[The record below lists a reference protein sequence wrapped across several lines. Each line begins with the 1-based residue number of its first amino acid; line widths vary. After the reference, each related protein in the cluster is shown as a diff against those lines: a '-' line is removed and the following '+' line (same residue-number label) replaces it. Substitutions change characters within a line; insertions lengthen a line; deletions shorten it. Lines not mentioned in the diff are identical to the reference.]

1 MFDQKQVDNLLKE
14 YHVNLAEIVAC
25 KRFSTSTRMLA
36 ANLMENPY
44 YAVGHFLKNTS
55 KEELDHLAYLTEIKD
70 DHPHVD
76 ELIILT
82 LMMLQAEGTACTNED
97 EFINY
102 ISSFKMMIA
111 GTVLA
116 RKGLIKVNYENLS
129 FNDDMSDRIVFEP
142 IEEDE

>member
-1 MFDQKQVDNLLKE
+1 MFKRTEVDTLLKE

-25 KRFSTSTRMLA
+25 DRFSKSTRLLA
-36 ANLMENPY
+36 ANLMKNPY
-44 YAVGHFLKNTS
+44 HSVGVYLQNLS
-55 KEELDHLAYLTEIKD
+55 KEELDHLEYLTEIKD
-70 DHPHVD
+70 NDPHVD

-82 LMMLQAEGTACTNED
+82 LMLLQAEGTACSSED

-111 GTVLA
+111 GTTLS
-116 RKGLIKVNYENLS
+116 RKGMIKVNYENLS
-129 FNDDMSDRIVFEP
+129 FNDDMGDKIVFEP